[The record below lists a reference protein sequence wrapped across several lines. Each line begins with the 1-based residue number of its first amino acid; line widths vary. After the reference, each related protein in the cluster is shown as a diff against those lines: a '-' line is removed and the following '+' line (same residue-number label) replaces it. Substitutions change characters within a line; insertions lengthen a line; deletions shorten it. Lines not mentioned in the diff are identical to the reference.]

1 MEVSRSELLTERMLI
16 ANVSLDIFSIMLSLI
31 PVVYL
36 LNTYRYRQ
44 QMNGAFLGLCF
55 SNILMIIGDLSDWL
69 IAHPTTAAERNA
81 LLALSVIY
89 YSASASLLFFFAL
102 YMKDY
107 LKLTGRERRL
117 SVVVI
122 GAICGL
128 QTVFAV
134 ISPFTGFIFY
144 VTEEGYH
151 RGSLFLVS
159 QTIPLACYLVFTAMV
174 VRNRKKLNRR
184 EVAFFLIYIFIPLV
198 CGVLQVLFRGISV
211 LNAGIALSMLFVL
224 VNIQLEHELMLR
236 QKEKELAEQRI
247 DIMLSQIQP
256 HFLYN
261 SLGTIHHLCGVDPE
275 KAREAVMEFS
285 KFLRGNMES
294 LKDRKPIPFAREL
307 GHTKNYLYLEKQ
319 RFQERLEIV
328 YDIREMDFLIPPLTL
343 QPLVENAVRHGVLKN
358 AEGGRVTIRTE
369 RWEDEILV
377 IVEDNGV
384 GMRQSVNYRSL
395 DDHFHIGVEN
405 VRSRIQTM
413 MGGNLEISSSSR
425 GTAAM
430 LRIPLGKKESR

>member
-128 QTVFAV
+128 
-134 ISPFTGFIFY
+134 
-144 VTEEGYH
+144 
-151 RGSLFLVS
+151 
-159 QTIPLACYLVFTAMV
+159 
-174 VRNRKKLNRR
+174 
-184 EVAFFLIYIFIPLV
+184 
-198 CGVLQVLFRGISV
+198 
-211 LNAGIALSMLFVL
+211 
-224 VNIQLEHELMLR
+224 
-236 QKEKELAEQRI
+236 
-247 DIMLSQIQP
+247 
-256 HFLYN
+256 
-261 SLGTIHHLCGVDPE
+261 
-275 KAREAVMEFS
+275 
-285 KFLRGNMES
+285 
-294 LKDRKPIPFAREL
+294 
-307 GHTKNYLYLEKQ
+307 
-319 RFQERLEIV
+319 
-328 YDIREMDFLIPPLTL
+328 
-343 QPLVENAVRHGVLKN
+343 
-358 AEGGRVTIRTE
+358 
-369 RWEDEILV
+369 
-377 IVEDNGV
+377 
-384 GMRQSVNYRSL
+384 
-395 DDHFHIGVEN
+395 
-405 VRSRIQTM
+405 
-413 MGGNLEISSSSR
+413 
-425 GTAAM
+425 
-430 LRIPLGKKESR
+430 

>member
-256 HFLYN
+256 PF
-261 SLGTIHHLCGVDPE
+261 SLQLPGDDPPSVRCG
-275 KAREAVMEFS
+275 S
-285 KFLRGNMES
+285 G
-294 LKDRKPIPFAREL
+294 
-307 GHTKNYLYLEKQ
+307 
-319 RFQERLEIV
+319 
-328 YDIREMDFLIPPLTL
+328 
-343 QPLVENAVRHGVLKN
+343 
-358 AEGGRVTIRTE
+358 EG
-369 RWEDEILV
+369 
-377 IVEDNGV
+377 
-384 GMRQSVNYRSL
+384 
-395 DDHFHIGVEN
+395 
-405 VRSRIQTM
+405 
-413 MGGNLEISSSSR
+413 
-425 GTAAM
+425 
-430 LRIPLGKKESR
+430 